1 MTNCKF
7 SFSSIVRLFARIMF
21 MLSNLKKTEEL
32 IIASM
37 QIKNSE
43 MGDNPVGKFL
53 AFL

>member
-1 MTNCKF
+1 M
-7 SFSSIVRLFARIMF
+7 
-21 MLSNLKKTEEL
+21 NLKKTEEL

-53 AFL
+53 VFYKNTNIIKTAIKSIFNFELMY

>member
-1 MTNCKF
+1 LVSGGLKF
-7 SFSSIVRLFARIMF
+7 IHGYNGVQM
-21 MLSNLKKTEEL
+21 NLKKTEEL

-53 AFL
+53 VDKL